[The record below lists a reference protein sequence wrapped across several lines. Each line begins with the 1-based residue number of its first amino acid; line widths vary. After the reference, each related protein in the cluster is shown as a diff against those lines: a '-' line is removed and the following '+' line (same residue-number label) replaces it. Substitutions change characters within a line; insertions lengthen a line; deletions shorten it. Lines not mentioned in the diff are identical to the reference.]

1 MQTFKRICGNSDD
14 RKVYID
20 FRILDPSASQFIRNH
35 SPDGFSWGYLGSGP
49 SQLALAILLHL
60 TNDTL
65 FSSTW
70 YQEYKKEF
78 VSSWDSQKDFDIDLE
93 EAYKWISEK
102 RALPRQGSGIEI

>member
-1 MQTFKRICGNSDD
+1 MQTFKRIYGNSENQ
-14 RKVYID
+14 KVYID
-20 FRILDPSASQFIRNH
+20 FRILDLSASQVIRNH
-35 SPDGFSWGYLGSGP
+35 SPDGFSWGYSGSGP

-78 VSSWDSQKDFDIDLE
+78 VSSWDSQKDFDINLE
-93 EAYKWISEK
+93 DTYKWISKK
-102 RALPRQGSGIEI
+102 RALSRQGSGIEI